1 MSTSNI
7 APLASSLQTSP
18 FVKNDTGDFVKE
30 NIKLSEETHLTANDP
45 KLLTTNE
52 ELRENLRK
60 TNVRYIFDQ
69 INRAMQNHTREM
81 IRQAQ
86 ERQREDGV

>member
-69 INRAMQNHTREM
+69 INRAMQKHAQEM
-81 IRQAQ
+81 IRQER
-86 ERQREDGV
+86 ERQREDGE

>member
-1 MSTSNI
+1 MSTSNNI
-7 APLASSLQTSP
+7 ASLASSLQTSP
-18 FVKNDTGDFVKE
+18 FVKNDTGDLGKE
-30 NIKLSEETHLTANDP
+30 NTKLPEELAANDP

-52 ELRENLRK
+52 DLRESLRK
-60 TNVRYIFDQ
+60 TNIRYIFDQ

-86 ERQREDGV
+86 ERQREDGE